1 MYLGGLW
8 NRIES
13 QLRAKEGEKFDYD
26 VNVSS
31 GCLAL
36 RLPDDGLI
44 KICKLPEEQ
53 SLHVES
59 NLHDVFGG
67 GDPRDE
73 AYFRLNDSTGD
84 FEDGG
89 MVLHTYLESHLARH
103 LKVQLDLEP
112 QRQSSANAT
121 VYSHDST

>member
-26 VNVSS
+26 VNVTS

-36 RLPDDGLI
+36 RLPDDGFV

-59 NLHDVFGG
+59 NLHDVYGG

-73 AYFRLNDSTGD
+73 ACFRLNDDGD

-89 MVLHTYLESHLARH
+89 MVLHTYLESHLAHH

-112 QRQSSANAT
+112 QSSPSAK
-121 VYSHDST
+121 VYTHDPT